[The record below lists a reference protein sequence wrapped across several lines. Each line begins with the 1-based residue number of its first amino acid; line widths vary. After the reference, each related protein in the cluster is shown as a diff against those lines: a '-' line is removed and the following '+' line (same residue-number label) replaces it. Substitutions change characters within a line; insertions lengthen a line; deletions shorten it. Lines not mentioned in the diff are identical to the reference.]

1 MSKKPAAGK
10 SVPQDPMKETLK
22 AVRASI
28 ATADQIRQLLTE
40 CVSKSTDLAEEQ
52 KLIQDQL
59 KAESA
64 ARAIPAADPV
74 SEFVDYI
81 SGKIKGQDAWIEF
94 LRAQATI
101 FRLEKGGGLPPP
113 SIPKTSSTEGS
124 TVLNLADSDDEFDP
138 DSTGEPESTKAK
150 IEPPTANVITI
161 DAEGVAALRHFPNL
175 DGGFRLKYIEV
186 RDAKP
191 WDRWIASFQSFF
203 PGVNTAQRE
212 WNQSLRQWWIDHGR
226 EIWERFFWLGTGAY
240 SSASGSI
247 DKSANAC
254 KSRLEGAKRV
264 FVRLVN
270 ALHDIEGDTIFYFL
284 LHNVH
289 PFWPS
294 EVGLHSMKITD
305 LIVQVNSAE
314 AIRYLESEGQKRWPD
329 FSQFGQIVSADTLA
343 QLTMTTPAGRRQG
356 QFWSWISAM
365 WLNDVRKAKCPWV
378 VPLVAGVVTRQA
390 EDRVEPFPY
399 VNYPEGIHPMPD
411 FLQRQQTQDPNYVG
425 RWIGSPNR
433 LQVLDRET
441 MLSWRGPIRLG
452 FVRVKVR
459 K

>member
-64 ARAIPAADPV
+64 ARAIPVADPV
-74 SEFVDYI
+74 SEFVDYT

-113 SIPKTSSTEGS
+113 SIPKTSSAEGS
-124 TVLNLADSDDEFDP
+124 TVVNVADSDDEFDP
-138 DSTGEPESTKAK
+138 DSTGEPESKKAK
-150 IEPPTANVITI
+150 TEPLTANVITI

-175 DGGFRLKYIEV
+175 IGGFRLKYIEV
-186 RDAKP
+186 RDARP
-191 WDRWIASFQSFF
+191 WDRWIDSFQSFL

-226 EIWERFFWLGTGAY
+226 EILERFFWLGTGAY

-247 DKSANAC
+247 DLSANAC
-254 KSRLEGAKRV
+254 KSRLEGAKRA

-270 ALHDIEGDTIFYFL
+270 TLHDIEGDAVFYFL

-294 EVGLHSMKITD
+294 EVSA
-305 LIVQVNSAE
+305 AE

-356 QFWSWISAM
+356 QFWSWISVM

-378 VPLVAGVVTRQA
+378 VPLVAGVVAGQA
-390 EDRVEPFPY
+390 EDRVAPFPY

-411 FLQRQQTQDPNYVG
+411 FLQRQQT
-425 RWIGSPNR
+425 
-433 LQVLDRET
+433 
-441 MLSWRGPIRLG
+441 
-452 FVRVKVR
+452 
-459 K
+459 